1 VAFEI
6 FSLAQNSEIVCES
19 SISRRQHEGRYLA
32 AAGKRLP
39 GNQNADSTIQP
50 VSASVWMQ
58 EKKNARAGTACAKA
72 GLPEE

>member
-1 VAFEI
+1 MKAVT
-6 FSLAQNSEIVCES
+6 LP
-19 SISRRQHEGRYLA
+19 L
-32 AAGKRLP
+32 GKRLP

-58 EKKNARAGTACAKA
+58 EKKNAPAGTACAKA